1 MSAVDTT
8 NAQSLACFACF
19 VVTFASVAF
28 APATIAGTAPDMATI
43 GDVAEQVTPTW
54 AFTFAWCFF
63 FCHISDAIASG
74 VTG

>member
-1 MSAVDTT
+1 LF
-8 NAQSLACFACF
+8 AQ
-19 VVTFASVAF
+19 TFAPIPST
-28 APATIAGTAPDMATI
+28 PATIAGTASDMATI

-74 VTG
+74 VTV